1 MPSIWYVYP
10 MFKRV
15 SWSIVGWRHVHHLR
29 KLGMHIEEVEERTIP
44 TLYLQTH
51 PFLIFQPFF
60 YPFQAYEK
68 SIRQSLPLASGV
80 IGVDVADS
88 DRISEY
94 AVHLTEYADAL
105 IVPSEFSRR
114 SYLNSGV
121 KKPVYAIP
129 HGLDEEFYELQPSP
143 MAHFSDLVNKKRRE
157 NLIYALFFLPHSD
170 YRKGMDLVFSWY
182 QKLKKE
188 RSNVTLIVVT
198 PVPWMEGKK
207 FDGIDVWGWFGTEQ
221 KIALY
226 DLADIYPLFSRGG
239 GYEMCGLEALSRKAV
254 VIAPEGGSWA
264 EYLPKFS
271 LIKSHR
277 CSYVLKDNPIHSG
290 GGVEIDVD
298 KAVDKAVDI
307 VDNLQEYKQ
316 KTWEC
321 AQQIKSK
328 YNWDNVAFML
338 KSVIEKTF
346 KLY

>member
-1 MPSIWYVYP
+1 

-15 SWSIVGWRHVHHLR
+15 SWSIVGWRHVHHLK

-51 PFLIFQPFF
+51 PFLIFHPFF
-60 YPFQAYEK
+60 YPFQAYER
-68 SIRQSLPLASGV
+68 SIKKSLPLASGV
-80 IGVDVADS
+80 IGIDVADS

-105 IVPSEFSRR
+105 IVPSEFSRK
-114 SYLNSGV
+114 SFLNSGV
-121 KKPVYAIP
+121 RKPVYAIP
-129 HGLDEEFYELQPSP
+129 HGLDEEFYELPP
-143 MAHFSDLVNKKRRE
+143 NPNPYFGALAKKKSRE
-157 NLIYALFFLPHSD
+157 NLVYAVFFLQHSD
-170 YRKGMDLVFSWY
+170 YRKGFDLVLKWY

-188 RSNVTLIVVT
+188 RSNVLLIVIT
-198 PVPWMEGKK
+198 PVPYVSGKK
-207 FDGIDVWGWFGTEQ
+207 FGGINIYGWFGINE

-239 GYEMCGLEALSRKAV
+239 GFEMCGLEALSRKAV
-254 VIAPEGGSWA
+254 VIAPKGGSWA

-271 LIKSHR
+271 LVKSHR
-277 CSYVLKDNPIHSG
+277 CSYVLKDNPIHVG

-307 VDNLQEYKQ
+307 VDNLHEYKQ
-316 KTWEC
+316 RTWEYV
-321 AQQIKSK
+321 QQIKSI

-346 KLY
+346 KLD